1 MEARG
6 RGDRSV
12 RKKKSGRAP
21 RTGKDSPRQRRGV
34 GVPPA
39 SAMGRRVEA
48 HRCRQIHRPEEA
60 DSLGGA
66 PHRESCP
73 SWRPCAAWFRV
84 RPEPW
89 TENRVRLVRVTRRS
103 RGSLEGAARDR
114 STTSSRTTPGV
125 KPSSLG
131 ERTLGERLGRTEE
144 ARLEV
149 VGWRVGNPLRD
160 SDVSRSQNLRDP
172 RPRAGHEKTKNNVDC
187 FTQCNSAPTPSPS
200 ISSPTARS

>member
-21 RTGKDSPRQRRGV
+21 RTGKDSPRQRRGG

-60 DSLGGA
+60 DSPGGA

-149 VGWRVGNPLRD
+149 VGWRVGNPLG
-160 SDVSRSQNLRDP
+160 SVASR
-172 RPRAGHEKTKNNVDC
+172 GHRI
-187 FTQCNSAPTPSPS
+187 SAIHTREPVTRKQK
-200 ISSPTARS
+200 IM

>member
-21 RTGKDSPRQRRGV
+21 RTGKDFPRQRRGV
-34 GVPPA
+34 AVPPA

-48 HRCRQIHRPEEA
+48 HRRRRIHRQEEA
-60 DSLGGA
+60 GNPCGT
-66 PHRESCP
+66 PRRESRP

-103 RGSLEGAARDR
+103 RGSLEGAAQVR

-125 KPSSLG
+125 KPSSREERSAKDSGAPKRGGSKWLG
-131 ERTLGERLGRTEE
+131 GGWATPSQRTRR
-144 ARLEV
+144 RF
-149 VGWRVGNPLRD
+149 
-160 SDVSRSQNLRDP
+160 SRSEQNLRD
-172 RPRAGHEKTKNNVDC
+172 R
-187 FTQCNSAPTPSPS
+187 
-200 ISSPTARS
+200 RSRKKK